1 MKIVGTEKLDPEQLA
16 AKLMLH
22 KGDYYNLSMLQRD
35 LNVLRD
41 EYGGQGYIL
50 ADVQVEPTFH
60 EQPGLLDLV
69 YSIEEGEQYRVGNI
83 QVNIDGGESQT
94 RRNVVLN
101 YLSIRPG
108 DIVDVRE
115 IRRSE
120 RLLQASEL
128 FLIDP
133 ARGQGPKIVVKPREE
148 EELADDAGRR
158 TIRGQSPYVTRKPVC
173 DLQVVLPAAGWQG
186 ATW

>member
-1 MKIVGTEKLDPEQLA
+1 M
-16 AKLMLH
+16 
-22 KGDYYNLSMLQRD
+22 
-35 LNVLRD
+35 
-41 EYGGQGYIL
+41 
-50 ADVQVEPTFH
+50 QVEPTFH

-69 YSIEEGEQYRVGNI
+69 YTIDEGEQYRVGNI

-108 DIVDVRE
+108 DVVDVRE

-133 ARGQGPKIVVKPREE
+133 ARGQAPKIVVKPRENE
-148 EELADDAGRR
+148 DVAGDPAQT
-158 TIRGQSPYVTRKPVC
+158 TIRGQTPYVTRKPEC
-173 DLQVVLPAAGWQG
+173 DVHVVLPAAGWQG
-186 ATW
+186 EAR